1 MDPWAMLFLG
11 CFLFGILFIGVSFM
25 LGSFGG
31 GDHGH
36 SVHVDHHF
44 DHHIELSHADGH
56 VGDTGD
62 PGDLSHQQQPVHHA
76 HSPSPINLN
85 TITIFLT
92 WFGGIGYVLSTYST
106 LGLLLILP
114 VSLLAG
120 FAGAAVIFL
129 FLARFI
135 YPNVDVERFST
146 RNELPGTL
154 AQVTSSI
161 HAGGVGEITYSKGG
175 TRRADGARS
184 LDGNPIPR
192 DTEVVIVRYENGIAY
207 VQPFE
212 QFLAASDER
221 KQLNQPIGQRVP
233 ELRERVKQRKE

>member
-1 MDPWAMLFLG
+1 MDPWSMLFLG
-11 CFLFGILFIGVSFM
+11 CFLFGILFIGISFM

-36 SVHVDHHF
+36 ITHV
-44 DHHIELSHADGH
+44 DHHIELGH
-56 VGDTGD
+56 HGGHIGDTSD
-62 PGDLSHQQQPVHHA
+62 PGDFSHQQHTLHNA
-76 HSPSPINLN
+76 HSPSPFNLN

-92 WFGGIGYVLSTYST
+92 WFGGIGYILSVYST
-106 LGLLLILP
+106 LGLLFILP
-114 VSLLAG
+114 LSLLAG
-120 FAGAAVIFL
+120 LAGAAAIFI

-135 YPNVDVERFST
+135 YPNIDIERFST

-154 AQVTSSI
+154 AKVTSSI

-192 DTEVVIVRYENGIAY
+192 DTEVVIVRYENGMAY

-221 KQLNQPIGQRVP
+221 KQLNQPIGQQVP
-233 ELRERVKQRKE
+233 ELRERVNQRKE